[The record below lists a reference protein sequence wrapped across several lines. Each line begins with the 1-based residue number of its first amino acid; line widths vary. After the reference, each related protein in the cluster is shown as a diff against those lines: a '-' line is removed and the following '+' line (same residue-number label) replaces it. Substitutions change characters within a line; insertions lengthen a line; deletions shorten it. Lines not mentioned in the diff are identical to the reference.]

1 MISRIRRDPSA
12 FTRYQHNRDLVVL
25 VNDFADNE
33 RELPEG
39 WEAKYD
45 RTGKVTNFLILIP
58 FAIKF
63 SKKKSF
69 SIGLLINS
77 LTALNFSFSSSTT

>member
-1 MISRIRRDPSA
+1 MYERSTSLRHMISRIRRDPSA

-45 RTGKVTNFLILIP
+45 RTGKVIGGFLY
-58 FAIKF
+58 F
-63 SKKKSF
+63 
-69 SIGLLINS
+69 
-77 LTALNFSFSSSTT
+77 